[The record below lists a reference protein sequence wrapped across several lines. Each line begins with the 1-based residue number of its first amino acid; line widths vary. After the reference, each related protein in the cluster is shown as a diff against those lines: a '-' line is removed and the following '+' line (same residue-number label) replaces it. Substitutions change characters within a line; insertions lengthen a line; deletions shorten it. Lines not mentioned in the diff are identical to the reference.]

1 MRVRYH
7 REITL
12 VSIIIIIIIIIL
24 VLSSSSSLSL
34 SGEYG
39 LDDGVGI
46 WEENGISICCFPTPD
61 SIPLLIKLCKLNDNI
76 LVIVNNQFFL
86 DPLSSDESKSF
97 LSSGNDVY
105 KLEQLNM
112 KGPGALPCRGI
123 LFRQYPNSYVTARR
137 LDNGDYIILDNF
149 KDKPQRS
156 QLEEIFFE
164 DSKVR
169 DASMSFTDK
178 LKRFVPN
185 FGN

>member
-1 MRVRYH
+1 LP
-7 REITL
+7 T
-12 VSIIIIIIIIIL
+12 
-24 VLSSSSSLSL
+24 SSSLSL
-34 SGEYG
+34 SLLGEYG
-39 LDDGVGI
+39 LDDGVGL

-61 SIPLLIKLCKLNDNI
+61 SIPLLIKMCKLNDNI

>member
-1 MRVRYH
+1 MILIYKAI
-7 REITL
+7 E
-12 VSIIIIIIIIIL
+12 IIIIRMFIMIIIL
-24 VLSSSSSLSL
+24 FFHFSFFIYNYNLIM
-34 SGEYG
+34 SGLGYRKG
-39 LDDGVGI
+39 
-46 WEENGISICCFPTPD
+46 TD
-61 SIPLLIKLCKLNDNI
+61 SIPLLIKMCKLNDNI

-112 KGPGALPCRGI
+112 KGPGFVPCRGI

-156 QLEEIFFE
+156 QLEEIFFD
-164 DSKVR
+164 DSEIR
-169 DASMSFTDK
+169 DSSLSFIDK